1 MLVHENEAGHIVR
14 DCAAEYAISVAT
26 NRVVPNLMDG
36 LKPVFRR
43 LLLTADDMGLASNK
57 KTVKTARLIGTTMA
71 NYHPHGDACPNNI
84 LMPFSCRYPLLTG
97 VGNWGSPDTPWPAA
111 PRYTE
116 LKLSPFAEHVYLS
129 GRKYAKSQ
137 PNYDG
142 TREEVISFVPV
153 IPGCLVMGAV
163 GLGYGLQT
171 SIPSHNATDVCYSL
185 LDYLNGKDYMWLHPD
200 TCEAANI
207 TSSKTAVRQLYMSGK
222 ATINYHGICH
232 WEKEGRNHKLVIES
246 YGPGF
251 QKSKLLKL
259 KWLMDA
265 VDSGRLWMTNESKKE
280 IRYVYWSKDRS
291 LLEALERQITS
302 KESYR
307 MIIEHQGAVHLYNLT
322 EIYETF
328 TEGRCEYIRGRYQS
342 LLSDVNSE
350 IAYNEVLQYLQS
362 HPEYVRA
369 MMDKEESEVVAEL
382 ESMGYQT
389 DAINR
394 ALRQSIRTLLK
405 SSHDRLQE
413 TYERLLKERSEYEE
427 YINKPRSKM
436 ITDIRDM
443 IEYLKKYNDHNNVTW
458 GV

>member
-1 MLVHENEAGHIVR
+1 MLIDEREAGKTIR
-14 DCAAEYAISVAT
+14 DYAAEYAIAVAT
-26 NRVVPNLMDG
+26 DRVVPNLMDG

-43 LLLTADDMGLASNK
+43 LILTADDMGLASNK

-84 LMPFSCRYPLLTG
+84 LMPFNCRYPLLLG

-142 TREEVISFVPV
+142 TREEVVSFVPV
-153 IPGCLVMGAV
+153 IPGCLILGAN

-185 LDYLNGKDYMWLHPD
+185 LDYLNGKDYEWLHPD
-200 TCEAANI
+200 TCE
-207 TSSKTAVRQLYMSGK
+207 T
-222 ATINYHGICH
+222 ATIVSSRAQVRSLYETGRGTVTYHGTCH
-232 WEKEGRNHKLVIES
+232 WEKEGRVHKLVVDD

-251 QKSKLLKL
+251 QKTKLLKL
-259 KWLMDA
+259 KWFMDA
-265 VDSGRLWMTNESKKE
+265 VDNGRLWMTNESKKG

-291 LLEALERQITS
+291 LLESLEQQIVS
-302 KESYR
+302 KVSYR
-307 MIIEHQGAVHLYNLT
+307 MVIEYQGAVHLYTLK

-328 TEGRCEYIRGRYQS
+328 TECRCEYIRGKYES
-342 LLSDVNSE
+342 LLRDVNSE
-350 IAYNEVLQYLQS
+350 IAYNEVLQYLNH

-369 MMDKEESEVVAEL
+369 MMDKDECEVVAEL
-382 ESMGYQT
+382 VGMGYQE
-389 DAINR
+389 DAVNR
-394 ALRQSIRTLLK
+394 ALRQSIRTLLRSNRDK
-405 SSHDRLQE
+405 LLD
-413 TYERLLKERSEYEE
+413 TYNKLLAERRDYEE
-427 YINKPRSKM
+427 YIDNPKDKM
-436 ITDIRDM
+436 ISDIRDM
-443 IEYLKKYNDHNNVTW
+443 IEYLKKYGDPNNVTW
-458 GV
+458 KE